1 MKILILEMTAEE
13 MKANRTMMD
22 TIVETLN
29 AFCSQFSCSPNP
41 NKEVDD
47 EETEETEGT
56 V

>member
-22 TIVETLN
+22 TIVSTLSD
-29 AFCSQFSCSPNP
+29 FCSQFSCSPNP

-47 EETEETEGT
+47 DENAEGT
-56 V
+56 VE